1 MAENQ
6 SCGSFM
12 GFLLLVIPIFALIVG
27 SDEPAMQT
35 DNAAIVMTG
44 MIVVGIIMMA
54 SSSSKRKSQS
64 TTPIQYTTPIQS
76 QRRDIRTASVG
87 HVVNPQSTS
96 VMTHGSTTGRE
107 VITRVLVVCPYC
119 GSKNEQGFT
128 KCQNCS
134 ADI

>member
-6 SCGSFM
+6 ACGKFM
-12 GFLLLVIPIFALIVG
+12 GFLLIAIPIFALIFG

-44 MIVVGIIMMA
+44 MIFFGIIMMA
-54 SSSSKRKSQS
+54 NSSKNKTKS
-64 TTPIQYTTPIQS
+64 TTPIQM
-76 QRRDIRTASVG
+76 QRRDIRTSSVERTFI
-87 HVVNPQSTS
+87 PQSSST
-96 VMTHGSTTGRE
+96 MTHGNTTGTQ

-119 GSKNEQGFT
+119 GSKNEQGIL

-134 ADI
+134 AEL